1 MEINSL
7 NDINNFP
14 TFIENQN
21 TDVVKILDSNTKE
34 ADLSFK
40 IIIIG
45 DSGIGKTSLLQQVI
59 NNQFNGDNTSTV
71 GFEIVNIKGSFN
83 NQKIQLIIWDT
94 CGQETFR
101 SLILNYFRQSALAI
115 IGYSITKYYYILV

>member
-7 NDINNFP
+7 NNINNFP
-14 TFIENQN
+14 AFIENKN

-40 IIIIG
+40 VIIIG

-115 IGYSITKYYYILV
+115 IGYSITKYDYILV

>member
-14 TFIENQN
+14 TFIENQS
-21 TDVVKILDSNTKE
+21 TDVVKILDAKTKE
-34 ADLSFK
+34 TDLCFK
-40 IIIIG
+40 VIIIG
-45 DSGIGKTSLLQQVI
+45 DSGIGKTSLLQQVM
-59 NNQFNGDNTSTV
+59 NNEFNGDNMSTV

-94 CGQETFR
+94 CGQETYR

-115 IGYSITKYYYILV
+115 IGYSVTKYYYILV

>member
-21 TDVVKILDSNTKE
+21 PDVVKIIDSENKV
-34 ADLSFK
+34 ADLCFK
-40 IIIIG
+40 VIIIG

-59 NNQFNGDNTSTV
+59 NNQFNGDSTSTV

>member
-40 IIIIG
+40 VIIIG

-115 IGYSITKYYYILV
+115 IGYSITKYDYILV

>member
-14 TFIENQN
+14 AFIENQN

-40 IIIIG
+40 VIIIG

-115 IGYSITKYYYILV
+115 IGYSITKYDYILV

>member
-14 TFIENQN
+14 AFIENQN

-40 IIIIG
+40 VIIIG

-59 NNQFNGDNTSTV
+59 NNQFNGDNISTV

-115 IGYSITKYYYILV
+115 IGYSITKYDYILV